1 MLWDVVEEHFQEA
14 AFLWIQRERSLRAPD
29 QLLADIAEGDEHR
42 LVAHLEGLLHAGPR
56 AAERLLVPALRESQA
71 GEVAVAALAL
81 LASETRDWSK
91 AVLTALPET
100 EQPAALLRGVALSP
114 RTAVEDPLREGF
126 PKFDTPLQALV
137 LETLALR
144 RADAGALLASVRTT
158 REPAL
163 LAAALRAARFTDR
176 VTALEWVGRG
186 LAHGYPAARD
196 AAIET
201 GCIVGHREAWLRCRR
216 VIENAEPL
224 PRQALL
230 GLATGGEAAMVSL
243 LGGLLAR
250 PELRAEGLWALGF
263 NGRPAAIELLLS
275 LMREGEPAAAEP
287 LSLVSGLSL
296 EKLLAPAAGEA
307 EEDSSVTAETD
318 DEAALSGPVA
328 LKGTV
333 RLEAIEDWWKATRPH
348 LDAEGRCLL
357 GRPWSLEALLAAL
370 EEAPARRR
378 PGLAWELAV
387 RTRGAFQVEPRA
399 WTWEQRNS
407 IRAAARAATRFQ
419 AGPFARFMST

>member
-71 GEVAVAALAL
+71 GEVAVAVFAL
-81 LASETRDWSK
+81 LASEARDWTE
-91 AVLTALPET
+91 AVLAALRET
-100 EQPAALLRGVALSP
+100 EQPAALLGGVALSP
-114 RTAVEDPLREGF
+114 RAAVEVALREGF
-126 PKFDTPLQALV
+126 PMFDTPVQALV

-144 RADAGALLASVRTT
+144 RADAGGLLASVRTT
-158 REPAL
+158 SEPAL

-176 VTALEWVGRG
+176 ATALDLVGRG
-186 LAHGYPAARD
+186 LAHGHPAARD
-196 AAIET
+196 AAIAT

-216 VIENAEPL
+216 VIEAEPL

-230 GLATGGEAAMVSL
+230 ALAAGGEVAVVPL

-250 PELRAEGLWALGF
+250 PDLRAEGLWALGLS
-263 NGRPAAIELLLS
+263 GRLAAIELLLS
-275 LMREGEPAAAEP
+275 LMREGDPAAAEP
-287 LSLVSGLSL
+287 LALVSGLSL
-296 EKLLAPAAGEA
+296 EKLLAPSEDEA
-307 EEDSSVTAETD
+307 EDDASVEAEPD
-318 DEAALSGPVA
+318 DGAVLPGPVA

-333 RLEAIEDWWKATRPH
+333 RFEVIEGWWKATRPH
-348 LDAEGRCLL
+348 LSAGGRYLL
-357 GRPWSLEALLAAL
+357 GRPWSLESLLAAL

-387 RTRGAFQVEPRA
+387 RTRGAVQVEPRA
-399 WTWEQRNS
+399 WTWEQRDS
-407 IRAAARAATRFQ
+407 LHAAARAATRFQ